1 MTSVSQP
8 VVLAGDDENSID
20 LFVSSGYGKGCIR
33 LNVTAN
39 DGEFVV
45 NETWEKSRAMKSK
58 FNTVVCA
65 DGYAYG
71 MDDKILTCVD
81 LATGKRKWKNGRY
94 GYGQLMLVGD
104 ILVIQAESG
113 KLALVRATPEKYEEL
128 ARISPLS
135 RKTWN
140 TPALCGNRLLI
151 RNDTEAVCLELP
163 IRKKENEEL

>member
-1 MTSVSQP
+1 
-8 VVLAGDDENSID
+8 
-20 LFVSSGYGKGCIR
+20 
-33 LNVTAN
+33 
-39 DGEFVV
+39 
-45 NETWEKSRAMKSK
+45 
-58 FNTVVCA
+58 
-65 DGYAYG
+65 